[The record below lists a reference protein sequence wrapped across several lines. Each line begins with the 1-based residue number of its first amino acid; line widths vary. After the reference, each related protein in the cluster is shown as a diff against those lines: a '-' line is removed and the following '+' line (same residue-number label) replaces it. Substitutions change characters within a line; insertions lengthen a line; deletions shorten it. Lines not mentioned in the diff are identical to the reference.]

1 MATLTKSPLSSS
13 AQTLAVAYYRVST
26 AEQAS
31 EGHQSLEVQREKA
44 HREAAERGLTIN
56 SVTGPN

>member
-1 MATLTKSPLSSS
+1 MATLPMSALNSS

-31 EGHQSLEVQREKA
+31 EGHQALGVQRDKA
-44 HREAAERGLTIN
+44 PP
-56 SVTGPN
+56 VP